1 MKPTLD
7 LSCFKNNDVRGIIGC
22 QINEPFAYLLG
33 KAFGQHLLNQ
43 RVEHSLEVTYQQRNH
58 DGKKQFSN
66 SVVQVVVGRDNRD
79 TSLSLQNAMTRGL
92 IESGITVVNLGV
104 TGTEE
109 VYFASRHL
117 NAIGGV
123 QITAS
128 HNPINYNGMKL
139 VGADASPISK
149 HSGLNAIKR
158 RVEALGKTCN
168 SNNTDGNTPNY
179 RLQANQAPQH
189 YTSSKSISVL
199 DPYVDHL
206 LSYINPF
213 ELTPIKIVVNAGNG
227 VAGHVI
233 DALESRFI
241 NLGVPIKLIKINH
254 KPDAKFPNGIPNPLI
269 IENQNATR
277 EAVLKH
283 AADIGIAWDGD
294 FDRCFF
300 FDETGRYIEG
310 YYIVGLLIE
319 AFLLKEPNATVLH
332 DMRLTWNTIEVAN
345 KLDGNAIAVKAGHA
359 LIKEA
364 MRNKNAVYGGEM
376 SAHHYFRDFG
386 YCDSGMIPWL
396 LIIEL
401 ISKSGRSLY
410 QLTQVSISNFPSSGE
425 INRTVSDPKQVIE
438 NVLNHYKNSALTI
451 SDIDGISIEMSNWR
465 FNLRMSNTEPLMRL
479 NVESRKDPKLLAEKV
494 DELLSFLV

>member
-1 MKPTLD
+1 M
-7 LSCFKNNDVRGIIGC
+7 
-22 QINEPFAYLLG
+22 
-33 KAFGQHLLNQ
+33 
-43 RVEHSLEVTYQQRNH
+43 
-58 DGKKQFSN
+58 
-66 SVVQVVVGRDNRD
+66 
-79 TSLSLQNAMTRGL
+79 
-92 IESGITVVNLGV
+92 
-104 TGTEE
+104 
-109 VYFASRHL
+109 
-117 NAIGGV
+117 
-123 QITAS
+123 
-128 HNPINYNGMKL
+128 
-139 VGADASPISK
+139 
-149 HSGLNAIKR
+149 
-158 RVEALGKTCN
+158 
-168 SNNTDGNTPNY
+168 
-179 RLQANQAPQH
+179 
-189 YTSSKSISVL
+189 
-199 DPYVDHL
+199 
-206 LSYINPF
+206 
-213 ELTPIKIVVNAGNG
+213 KIVVNAGNG

-241 NLGVPIKLIKINH
+241 NLGVPIKLIKVNH

-310 YYIVGLLIE
+310 YYIVGLLFE

-345 KLDGNAIAVKAGHA
+345 KLDGNTIAVKAGHA

-410 QLTQVSISNFPSSGE
+410 QLTQASISNFPSSGE
-425 INRTVSDPKQVIE
+425 INRTVSDPKQVID

-451 SDIDGISIEMSNWR
+451 SDIDGISVEMSNWR